1 MPNVGAG
8 ASLYSIV
15 AYLVEVATMR
25 RAPTEHKLARLWMP
39 AGLKQNRLLAGCG
52 RTLIHFVT
60 EDERFGMS
68 TAIQSNAGD

>member
-1 MPNVGAG
+1 MP
-8 ASLYSIV
+8 
-15 AYLVEVATMR
+15 T
-25 RAPTEHKLARLWMP
+25 
-39 AGLKQNRLLAGCG
+39 GLKQNRLLAGCG